1 MMVDYE
7 VDQDN
12 LNIKPSKGDQTELRR
27 AIKSKSFGPIRPS
40 FGGIFKT
47 NQTEFWR
54 LLSFRLEPTKPIRLS
69 FGRDQM
75 IKSIQIK
82 ILRANQTELRR
93 YLQNQS
99 DRVLEIVT
107 DPTGANKADQTELWM

>member
-7 VDQDN
+7 VDQGN
-12 LNIKPSKGDQTELRR
+12 Q
-27 AIKSKSFGPIRPS
+27 IR
-40 FGGIFKT
+40 
-47 NQTEFWR
+47 
-54 LLSFRLEPTKPIRLS
+54 
-69 FGRDQM
+69 
-75 IKSIQIK
+75 

-107 DPTGANKADQTELWM
+107 DLTGANKADQTDLWT

>member
-1 MMVDYE
+1 MVDYE
-7 VDQDN
+7 VDQGN
-12 LNIKPSKGDQTELRR
+12 QF
-27 AIKSKSFGPIRPS
+27 KSFEPIRPS
-40 FGGIFKT
+40 FGGVFKT

-54 LLSFRLEPTKPIRLS
+54 SLLIRLEPTKPIRLS

-93 YLQNQS
+93 YLQNRS
-99 DRVLEIVT
+99 DGVLEIVT
-107 DPTGANKADQTELWM
+107 DPNGANKAD